1 MAKQEKKEGESITI
15 LIDSFFKKI
24 QVVINRN
31 AEIECIKKEIEDK
44 EGISSSE
51 QLVKYK
57 GKFIDDKK
65 TLKDY
70 KIDDGAVLF
79 LSAKLKAGGRGLL
92 PGILGP
98 DMDSQKYFKRL
109 KTTGLSP
116 FNVCKG
122 LNIYFLHPNGQEIVG
137 KLGFGKFDMA
147 RDYKKAYNKYYDI
160 HCPSLSRVKKCL
172 FWQCKV
178 CLEGEEYDTG
188 KAVHRQEKFTEENK
202 LLCYVGQM
210 RYAWLTL
217 KVVPLSRTRSY
228 WSDRD

>member
-98 DMDSQKYFKRL
+98 DMDSHKSFVPVTPDELNLGPLR
-109 KTTGLSP
+109 
-116 FNVCKG
+116 VCTG
-122 LNIYFLHPNGQEIVG
+122 LNIDFLHRNGEVIIGQ
-137 KLGFGKFDMA
+137 LGFGKFDMA
-147 RDYKKAYNKYYDI
+147 RDYKKAYNEYYDV
-160 HCPSLSRVKKCL
+160 HCPSLSTVQKCMFL
-172 FWQCKV
+172 
-178 CLEGEEYDTG
+178 
-188 KAVHRQEKFTEENK
+188 N
-202 LLCYVGQM
+202 
-210 RYAWLTL
+210 
-217 KVVPLSRTRSY
+217 
-228 WSDRD
+228 